1 MYAYVSDDPPCKEP
15 DSNLH
20 IWNFYLINS
29 KEDTVFF
36 LGLKVSNS
44 DNSRMLSGSRNAL
57 VTIVEKKK
65 QLKHW

>member
-1 MYAYVSDDPPCKEP
+1 
-15 DSNLH
+15 
-20 IWNFYLINS
+20 
-29 KEDTVFF
+29 
-36 LGLKVSNS
+36 VSNS